1 MIPRSSTAARRPR
14 PLPPPQEGR
23 GGASCRST
31 TIHSTLRPPTVRHSV
46 LFRSTMTR
54 LRLAQLRSRRRAPLG
69 EKIAAAA
76 VNLNNRIFTG
86 ADHAEALMKAESEL
100 GIPFDQMTQ
109 APIMDGFTTT
119 SGRFISRREAAE
131 IAQREGQGETRG
143 IFGATR
149 GLASEDTSPAPAP
162 AAAGNRTGATA
173 LGLMGGQGV
182 WGVVQQPERPA
193 SGVLWHRSDRPAS
206 LDAAGLQ
213 DYEIQE
219 SLRNAWDNG
228 YDSVLMKNYIR
239 PGGTK
244 PESIMVVRNLNQLR
258 SPRAAFDPEKK
269 LSPNI
274 LAGFGAVAA
283 YPASSVLRPLD
294 HDSDQSRI
302 RTTDAGHGHGRTCSG
317 HPDQEG
323 TVHT

>member
-1 MIPRSSTAARRPR
+1 LGSRLLPSTDNPYAVPALLDAATIVGPELKLGALAK
-14 PLPPPQEGR
+14 PFAAMATIGGKCLPMDT
-23 GGASCRST
+23 AS
-31 TIHSTLRPPTVRHSV
+31 
-46 LFRSTMTR
+46 
-54 LRLAQLRSRRRAPLG
+54 RLARATSMGFLPDMPIKFDTAPLG

-76 VNLNNRIFTG
+76 LKLNDSIFTG
-86 ADHAEALMKAESEL
+86 TDHAEALAKAENEL
-100 GIPFDQMTQ
+100 GIPFGQMQQ

-119 SGRFISRREAAE
+119 AGRFVSRHEAAE
-131 IAQREGQGETRG
+131 IAQREGQGETQG

-149 GLASEDTSPAPAP
+149 GLASEDMSPAP
-162 AAAGNRTGATA
+162 AAAASRSRTGATA
-173 LGLMGGQGV
+173 RGLMGGEGV
-182 WGVVQQPERPA
+182 WGVVQQPGQPA
-193 SGVLWHRSDRPAS
+193 SGVLWHRSDRPVS
-206 LDAAGLQ
+206 FDAAGLE

-258 SPRAAFDPEKK
+258 SPRAAFDPAKK

-283 YPASSVLRPLD
+283 IPASQILMPLE
-294 HDSDQSRI
+294 SDQ
-302 RTTDAGHGHGRTCSG
+302 
-317 HPDQEG
+317 DQQ
-323 TVHT
+323 